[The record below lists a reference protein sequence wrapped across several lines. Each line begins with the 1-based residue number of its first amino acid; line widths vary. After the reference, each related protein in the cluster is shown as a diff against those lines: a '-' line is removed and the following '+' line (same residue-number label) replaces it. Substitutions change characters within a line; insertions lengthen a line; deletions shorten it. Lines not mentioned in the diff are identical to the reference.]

1 MQYLLDTNICV
12 FFLRG
17 KLNLDEIIKEKGRE
31 NCYVSEIT
39 VVELR
44 YGAEN
49 SDNPEKSHKSVDD
62 FLNGMSIVPI
72 FGCIKRYAKEK
83 VRLRKIGKPM
93 HDEFDLL
100 IGVTAIE
107 SKLTLVTDNIKDF
120 ERLDGIKIEN
130 WAKREWYYRQ
140 HEPCKAPNVMLFFRV
155 ILTEGI

>member
-1 MQYLLDTNICV
+1 MQYLLDTSICI

-17 KLNLDEIIKEKGRE
+17 KLNLDELIRQKGRE
-31 NCYVSEIT
+31 NCFISEIT
-39 VVELR
+39 VLELR

-49 SDNPEKSHKSVDD
+49 SENPNKSHKAVDA
-62 FLNGMSIVPI
+62 FISGLSIIPI
-72 FGCIKRYAKEK
+72 YGSIKRYAKEK

-107 SKLTLVTDNIKDF
+107 NKLTLVTDNVKDF

-130 WAKREWYYRQ
+130 WFARK
-140 HEPCKAPNVMLFFRV
+140 
-155 ILTEGI
+155 

>member
-1 MQYLLDTNICV
+1 MIQYLLDTNICV

-17 KLNLDEIIKEKGRE
+17 KLNLNEIIKEKGRD

-39 VVELR
+39 VIELR

-49 SDNPEKSHKSVDD
+49 SDSPIKSQKAVDS
-62 FLNGMSIVPI
+62 FLSGLTIIPI

-83 VRLRKIGKPM
+83 VRLKKIGNPM

-107 SKLTLVTDNIKDF
+107 NKLTLVTDNEKDF

-130 WAKREWYYRQ
+130 WFKR
-140 HEPCKAPNVMLFFRV
+140 K
-155 ILTEGI
+155 

>member
-12 FFLRG
+12 YFLRG
-17 KLNLDEIIKEKGRE
+17 KLKLDEIIKEKGRR
-31 NCYVSEIT
+31 NCYISEIT
-39 VVELR
+39 VVELL

-49 SDNPEKSHKSVDD
+49 SENPTKSHKSVDA
-62 FLNGMSIVPI
+62 FLSGITIIPI
-72 FGCIKRYAKEK
+72 YGSIKRYAKEK

-107 SKLTLVTDNIKDF
+107 NKLTLVTDNFKDF

-130 WAKREWYYRQ
+130 WIKR
-140 HEPCKAPNVMLFFRV
+140 N
-155 ILTEGI
+155 

>member
-17 KLNLDEIIKEKGRE
+17 KLNLDEIIREKGRE
-31 NCYVSEIT
+31 NCFISEIT

-49 SDNPEKSHKSVDD
+49 SDNPTKSHKSVDA
-62 FLNGMSIVPI
+62 FVNGLSIIPI
-72 FGCIKRYAKEK
+72 FGSIKRYAKEK
-83 VRLRKIGKPM
+83 VRLRSIGKPM

-107 SKLTLVTDNIKDF
+107 NKLTLVTDNIKDF
-120 ERLDGIKIEN
+120 ERLSGIKLEN
-130 WAKREWYYRQ
+130 WFKL
-140 HEPCKAPNVMLFFRV
+140 K
-155 ILTEGI
+155 